1 MKFDLIISNPP
12 YKGYLHLKILDSVL
26 DIGKEIIFV
35 QPSVH
40 FIDNRDSNEVRMDMV
55 NKIKDRINSLILFNG
70 NPVFNIALFVP
81 CAITYL
87 DNKKNNK
94 FNFIDKINKQNLV
107 IENEKI
113 SWISLFGYR
122 EEYISIY
129 NKIIGKYNSLQDIGD
144 VRGRKQLKND
154 DSYFV
159 ECTHIRGNTNITKSL
174 QDFGAVLG
182 SRHEHKKMLNN
193 KDSYFVEFTRIR
205 GHTNITTDT
214 MFKDDF
220 FTIMSANKKPE
231 SGRNPR
237 YDMHWEF
244 KTELEAQNFIYYCK
258 TNFARMCLALFKID
272 QSLNHGEL
280 RSVPVVDFTRSWTN
294 EELYEHFNIS
304 KEEQEFIKE
313 VIKPYYD

>member
-40 FIDNRDSNEVRMDMV
+40 FISNKENKQYIIIKD
-55 NKIKDRINSLILFNG
+55 KIKDRINSLILFNG
-70 NPVFNIALFVP
+70 NPVFNISLFVP

-94 FNFIDKINKQNLV
+94 FNFIDKINNQNIFINTDE
-107 IENEKI
+107 IE
-113 SWISLFGYR
+113 WISLFGYR
-122 EEYISIY
+122 EEYISFK
-129 NKIIGKYNSLQDIGD
+129 NKILGYLESN
-144 VRGRKQLKND
+144 
-154 DSYFV
+154 
-159 ECTHIRGNTNITKSL
+159 KSL

-193 KDSYFVEFTRIR
+193 KDSYFVECTHIR
-205 GHTNITTDT
+205 GHTNITPDT

-231 SGRNPR
+231 SGRNPK

-244 KTELEAQNFIYYCK
+244 KTELEAQNFIDYCK
-258 TNFARMCLALFKID
+258 TDFARMCLALFKTNQHI
-272 QSLNHGEL
+272 SAGEL
-280 RSVPVVDFTRSWTN
+280 RSVPVVDFTRSWAN
-294 EELYEHFNIS
+294 EELYEHFNIP